1 MEKILFKKILFDCLS
16 FFLISLISASAV
28 VWVFQAVNFLDIMV
42 EDGRS
47 YLVYANYSLLNFPK
61 IISKILPF
69 ALFFGIFFVL
79 TKYELNNEL
88 IIFWNFGVN
97 KMKLVN
103 FFIKTSFILVLF
115 QILFTSFLVPKA
127 LEFSRSLI
135 KNSNVDF
142 FEGFI
147 KPKKFN
153 DTIKNLTIYA
163 EDKDDMG
170 NLINIYLKKDNG
182 KNSYQITY
190 SKIGKFLGKE
200 NQKILK
206 LYDGQTINYVN
217 DKISKFNFQSSDFSL
232 ANLDASIIPVNKTQ
246 ETSTIILMSCL
257 NNLFKLNI
265 SFLQGIDF
273 KDSVHNCRENNLD
286 NIYKEL
292 YKRFII
298 PFYIPILIL
307 ISLLL
312 IIKSKESINY
322 LKYRIIIFLFGL
334 GIIIFSEVTLKF
346 IKESF
351 LNNGLIAFLPV
362 VIFISFYL
370 FFFQK
375 LSFNFKQIIK

>member
-16 FFLISLISASAV
+16 FFLISLISASVV

-88 IIFWNFGVN
+88 IIFWTFGVN

-103 FFIKTSFILVLF
+103 FFIKTSFILVLI

-142 FEGFI
+142 FEGFV
-147 KPKKFN
+147 KPKKLN

-163 EDKDDMG
+163 EDKDAEG
-170 NLINIYLKKDNG
+170 NLINIYLKKDMSE
-182 KNSYQITY
+182 NSYQITY
-190 SKIGKFLGKE
+190 SKIGKFIGDE
-200 NQKILK
+200 NSKILK

-246 ETSTIILMSCL
+246 ETSTLILISCL
-257 NNLFKLNI
+257 NDLFKLNF
-265 SFLQGIDF
+265 SLLEGIDF
-273 KDSVHNCRENNLD
+273 KNSVHNCRENNLD
-286 NIYKEL
+286 NIFKEL

-298 PFYIPILIL
+298 PFYLPILIL

-312 IIKSKESINY
+312 IIKSKENVNY
-322 LKYRIIIFLFGL
+322 FQYRVIIFLIGL
-334 GIIIFSEVTLKF
+334 NGIIFSEITLKF
-346 IKESF
+346 IEVS
-351 LNNGLIAFLPV
+351 LIKNIFIIFLPIL
-362 VIFISFYL
+362 IFTLFYL

-375 LSFNFKQIIK
+375 LKTNFNEVLK